1 METNMKSTLS
11 LYIVFTLIFGIADVL
26 SAQLTDNVEIHGF
39 ISQGYIKT
47 ADNNYLA
54 ETEKGS
60 FEFNELGINFGTEL
74 SPRLRMGMQLF
85 AQDIGDIGN
94 DKISLDWAYADYY
107 FNNYLGIRVGKIKM
121 TYGFLNEIRDFDMLR
136 TFIFLPTSMYS
147 LIIRDTMVAVRGTGA
162 YGNIPIGN
170 IGDLKYQF
178 IGGVFEMDPEG
189 GTSKI
194 AENDNN
200 RVLETEIKNA
210 CAGSL
215 EWHPP
220 ITGLR
225 LEFSSYLTTY
235 VLNTELIFDQLI
247 EISDGFFMQV
257 ANAGDSVVLDYHA
270 MLFTAISL
278 EYIWNNLIIQAE
290 YGQIDHDSTIETDS
304 TVFNPF
310 TNQMIGLTEIDLVYK
325 SIGYHGSISYRFSK
339 LFELGTYY
347 SESYAN
353 TDTRDNPRKY
363 LKDFCFTVRMDVNPY
378 WLVKLEGHSMNG
390 TLYLFDNDNLDS
402 QGVVDL
408 KDNWLL
414 FAAKISFH
422 F

>member
-1 METNMKSTLS
+1 MKSTLS
-11 LYIVFTLIFGIADVL
+11 LSIVFTLIFGIADVL
-26 SAQLTDNVEIHGF
+26 SAQQIDDVKIHGF

-47 ADNNYLA
+47 TDNNYLA
-54 ETEKGS
+54 DTENGS
-60 FEFNELGINFGTEL
+60 FEFNELGINFGTAI
-74 SPRLRMGMQLF
+74 SPRLRMGMQFF

-94 DKISLDWAYADYY
+94 DKITLDWAYADYY
-107 FNNYLGIRVGKIKM
+107 FNSYLGIRVGKIKIS
-121 TYGFLNEIRDFDMLR
+121 YGFLNEIRDFDMLR

-147 LIIRDTMVAVRGTGA
+147 LIIRDTMVAVKGSGA
-162 YGNIPIGN
+162 YGDIPLGN
-170 IGDLKYQF
+170 IGDLKYQL

-200 RVLETEIKNA
+200 RVLETKIKYA
-210 CAGSL
+210 CSGSL

-225 LEFSSYLTTY
+225 LEISSYLTRSTFI
-235 VLNTELIFDQLI
+235 TELIFDQFV
-247 EISDGFFMQV
+247 EVSDGFSMQV
-257 ANAGDSVVLDYHA
+257 ANAGDHVVLDYQA
-270 MLFTAISL
+270 MMFTAISL
-278 EYIWNNLIIQAE
+278 EYIWNDLKIRAE
-290 YGQIDHDSTIETDS
+290 YGQIGQNSTIETDS
-304 TVFNPF
+304 TVINPF
-310 TNQMIGLTEIDLVYK
+310 TNQMIGLTKIDLVYK
-325 SIGYHGSISYRFSK
+325 SIGYHGSISYRFSR
-339 LFELGTYY
+339 LVELGTYY

-353 TDTRDNPRKY
+353 TDTPDNPRKY
-363 LKDFCFTVRMDVNPY
+363 LKDFCFTVRMDVNPH
-378 WLVKLEGHSMNG
+378 WIVKLEGHSMNG